1 MLPFTRRI
9 AVRLT
14 ARRLQMQ
21 NALGLSIMVAL
32 EAATLV
38 SLSAFIFAVLTWAGI
53 LGGAF

>member
-1 MLPFTRRI
+1 
-9 AVRLT
+9 
-14 ARRLQMQ
+14 MQ
-21 NALGLSIMVAL
+21 NALGFSVFIAL